1 MIKLNK
7 AFKMSKKELT
17 TFRALDNE
25 KPNMPDTKLTKKESE
40 FINEVYRKYIT
51 RGVDN
56 IDWNLS
62 LEEMERKEKWPSGP
76 RVTMLQAKRMIVS
89 FLEGINER
97 GNMTD
102 KAAAKYFLSSTRYDR
117 ASARRLSFYAY
128 S

>member
-7 AFKMSKKELT
+7 AFKMSKMELT

-102 KAAAKYFLSSTRYDR
+102 KEAAKYFLSSTRYDR